1 MFRARF
7 PWPVAPLVGLIAVA
21 GCGKEATTIPVRG
34 TVTLDGQ
41 PLARATVQFLAQD
54 RGGRDALGTTDAD
67 GVFRLSTFKP
77 RDGAF
82 AGKYKVV
89 VRSVPQA
96 DPSVVATNVQE
107 AMRAASRRQKP
118 IGPLVIIAPRYSHP
132 GKTILEQEVPPSG
145 KVVFALE
152 SK

>member
-1 MFRARF
+1 MFRAYS
-7 PWPVAPLVGLIAVA
+7 PWPMAALVVWIALA
-21 GCGKEATTIPVRG
+21 GCGREATTVPVRG

-41 PLARATVQFLAQD
+41 PLPRATVQFLAQD

-67 GVFRLSTFKP
+67 GLFRLSTFKP

-96 DPSVVATNVQE
+96 DPGVVATNVQE
-107 AMRAASRRQKP
+107 AMRAASRRQQP
-118 IGPLVIIAPRYSHP
+118 IGPLVTIAPRYSHP

-145 KVVFALE
+145 EVVFALQ

>member
-1 MFRARF
+1 MFPTHF
-7 PWPVAPLVGLIAVA
+7 PWPMAALVLLIAVA
-21 GCGKEATTIPVRG
+21 GCGRESTTIPVRG

-41 PLARATVQFLAQD
+41 PLPRATVQFLAQD
-54 RGGRDALGTTDAD
+54 PGGRDALGTTDAD

-96 DPSVVATNVQE
+96 DPDVVATNVQE

-132 GKTILEQEVPPSG
+132 GKTILKQEVPPSG
-145 KVVFALE
+145 DVVFALQ